1 MSAISLNGQRFLQE
15 TWMPVEMHGGSW
27 QRKKFTAGDSDQV
40 PVLLHAALDR
50 RDANSCKNKKAAPDN
65 SGAAL
70 SLFCQDI
77 PEFAI
82 R

>member
-1 MSAISLNGQRFLQE
+1 VDL
-15 TWMPVEMHGGSW
+15 PVEMHGGSW
-27 QRKKFTAGDSDQV
+27 QRKKFTMDDCVHV
-40 PVLLHAALDR
+40 PAQLHAALDR